1 MKYCLQSHR
10 VNAHSESWIAPSAS
24 VIGNVKL
31 DEGSSVWFG
40 AVIRG
45 DNELIHIGKDC
56 NVQDG
61 AVLLTDLGSP
71 LSLGTGVTVGHQ
83 AMLHGCEVGDFSLI
97 GIQAV
102 VLNGAKIGKHCIIG
116 ANALVTEGKIIPD
129 GSVVMGS
136 PARIVRQATDAQC
149 REIEANAIHYR
160 DNARRYQQSLL
171 EQLE

>member
-1 MKYCLQSHR
+1 MKYCLHSNQ
-10 VNAHSESWIAPSAS
+10 VNAHPKSWIAPSAS
-24 VIGNVKL
+24 VIGNVRL

-40 AVIRG
+40 AVVRG

-61 AVLLTDLGSP
+61 AVLHTDIGSP

-83 AMLHGCEVGDFSLI
+83 AMLHGCEIGDYSLI
-97 GIQAV
+97 GIQSV

-116 ANALVTEGKIIPD
+116 ANALVTEGTIIPD

-136 PARIVRQATDAQC
+136 PARIVRQLNEAQC
-149 REIEANAIHYR
+149 REIEINAAQYR
-160 DNARRYQQSLL
+160 DNARRYEHGLR
-171 EQLE
+171 EQPS